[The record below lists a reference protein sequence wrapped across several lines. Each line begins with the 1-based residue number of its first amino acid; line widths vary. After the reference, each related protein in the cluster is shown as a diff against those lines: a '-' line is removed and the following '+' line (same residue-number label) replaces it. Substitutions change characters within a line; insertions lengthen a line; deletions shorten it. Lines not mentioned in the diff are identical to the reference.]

1 MEREKLWSILESLF
15 FASERPLTLR
25 ELQEL
30 LGNLEGG
37 ELRETLGALAER
49 YRGEGRGFFLAE
61 VASGYQLRTNPENAE
76 WVRKMLG
83 GRPVRLSRAALE
95 TLAIVAYRQPI
106 TRAEIEDVRGVDSG
120 GVLRLLLDRRLLKIL
135 GKKEEVGRPILYGTS
150 KEFLEFFGLKDLTQL
165 PTLREFRELTEESA
179 ETLAESGLAPR
190 EAAEDAPPAAE
201 TSPETAAAPPPQAE
215 TPAPP
220 PSGETPPSGEDRPAE

>member
-1 MEREKLWSILESLF
+1 MEREKLWSILESLL
-15 FASERPLTLR
+15 FASERPLALR
-25 ELQEL
+25 EIQEI
-30 LGNLEGG
+30 LGGLEAS
-37 ELRETLGALAER
+37 EVREALETLAQR

-61 VASGYQLRTNPENAE
+61 VAGGYQLRTLPENAE

-106 TRAEIEDVRGVDSG
+106 TRAEIEDVRGVESG

-150 KEFLEFFGLKDLTQL
+150 REFLEFFGLKGLTQL
-165 PTLREFRELTEESA
+165 PTLREFRELSEESA
-179 ETLAESGLAPR
+179 RTLAERGLGPAEALPGSPR
-190 EAAEDAPPAAE
+190 AEPVSESVAE
-201 TSPETAAAPPPQAE
+201 PSSAE
-215 TPAPP
+215 IENPAPP
-220 PSGETPPSGEDRPAE
+220 PSAEAPPAGEERPAE